1 MRYKCGEGSVAFY
14 VCVYADSFLGKLAA
28 VWRVFVHA
36 TPKVDVSSLVGQSS
50 HASVVV
56 QGGVATRR
64 VAAFCSHPDELQVS
78 PDRLTLPPGAL
89 TELQLA
95 FRPLIPGRLDVAV
108 HLVDLEKGELVHSRL
123 VATDAR
129 GPVVSK
135 TFDVDAAP
143 T

>member
-1 MRYKCGEGSVAFY
+1 M
-14 VCVYADSFLGKLAA
+14 
-28 VWRVFVHA
+28 
-36 TPKVDVSSLVGQSS
+36 GQTS

-56 QGGVATRR
+56 QGGGSTRR

-89 TELQLA
+89 TEINLA

-135 TFDVDAAP
+135 TYDVDALFREMTREEREREQKEVSTGFALLRFMSA
-143 T
+143 